1 MIRTKRCL
9 ALVAALIGV
18 AACDRQPVEVREPR
32 APSASINPVARVN
45 LTVLGPNGGGY
56 DYRYDAYQ
64 STDADGTIVS
74 YQWIENGVTVSTSAT
89 YYVTA
94 LRAYESCSKPHQ
106 GTLKVTDNNG
116 DIGTVC
122 YSYTPL

>member
-1 MIRTKRCL
+1 MIRLMRSV
-9 ALVAALIGV
+9 ALVATVIAV
-18 AACDRQPVEVREPR
+18 AGCDGQPVEAREPR

-45 LTVLGPNGGGY
+45 LTVLGSNGGGY
-56 DYRYDAYQ
+56 DYRYDAYE
-64 STDADGTIVS
+64 STDADGTIVA
-74 YQWIENGVTVSTSAT
+74 YEWKEYGVVVSTSAT

-94 LRAYESCSKPHQ
+94 LRAYESCTKPHQ

-116 DIGTVC
+116 DVGTVC

>member
-1 MIRTKRCL
+1 MFQSKRYV
-9 ALVAALIGV
+9 ALVATLIAV
-18 AACDRQPVEVREPR
+18 AGCDHQPVEVREPR
-32 APSASINPVARVN
+32 APRASINPVARVN
-45 LTVLGPNGGGY
+45 LTVLGSNGGGY

-64 STDADGTIVS
+64 STDSDGTIVS
-74 YQWIENGVTVSTSAT
+74 YQWIEYGVTVSTSAT

-116 DIGTVC
+116 DVGTVC